1 MNNASQRPPGA
12 TSGEALEA
20 QPAPAPITPVA
31 LRQEHVEGARLF
43 AERHDMVRGLGLPI
57 GGVIA
62 EVGVALGDFSEFLI
76 QTLAP
81 RKFVAIDIW
90 TMHEWPEHWG
100 QPSEML
106 FQGKTHRAFYEHRFQ
121 SRGDQVVIDAGLSYD
136 ALERFPDSYFDMIYV
151 DAGHDYDNV
160 RQDALVSARKIKP
173 DGTLIFND
181 YVMYDHLQRVDY
193 GVDQAVNQL
202 VIDGDWRVVGFALNH
217 NMFCDIAIRRP
228 R

>member
-1 MNNASQRPPGA
+1 
-12 TSGEALEA
+12 
-20 QPAPAPITPVA
+20 
-31 LRQEHVEGARLF
+31 
-43 AERHDMVRGLGLPI
+43 
-57 GGVIA
+57 
-62 EVGVALGDFSEFLI
+62 
-76 QTLAP
+76 
-81 RKFVAIDIW
+81 
-90 TMHEWPEHWG
+90 
-100 QPSEML
+100 
-106 FQGKTHRAFYEHRFQ
+106 
-121 SRGDQVVIDAGLSYD
+121 VVIDAGLSYD

-181 YVMYDHLQRVDY
+181 YVMYDHLQRVEY
-193 GVDQAVNQL
+193 GVVQAVNQL